1 MFAGT
6 DKDEMKKESEFWSIM
21 FLVIGVVSFV
31 ANIIQVNL
39 GFICLEVVECKVILR
54 NAPSSVCE
62 RYTKGNRELNLS
74 LQSEQNR
81 VI

>member
-39 GFICLEVVECKVILR
+39 GFICLSIIFLIKK
-54 NAPSSVCE
+54 SV
-62 RYTKGNRELNLS
+62 R
-74 LQSEQNR
+74 
-81 VI
+81 

>member
-39 GFICLEVVECKVILR
+39 GFICMFKYNIFNEKVVR
-54 NAPSSVCE
+54 
-62 RYTKGNRELNLS
+62 
-74 LQSEQNR
+74 
-81 VI
+81 